1 MLLGSFKYSMDSKGR
16 VAIPAKLR
24 KAVSP
29 EANETFVMVRGLV
42 KCIDVYPLDLWNE
55 LVLKRVEKL
64 DNFNSKADTFIRLL
78 VTKSAVVSLD
88 SQSRLLIPKTL
99 IEYAGIENEVLILG
113 AIRKIELW
121 NPEIYEQY
129 ISENEAMYEQI
140 ANEVMNA
147 QKNDVS

>member
-1 MLLGSFKYSMDSKGR
+1 MDSKGR